1 MVQSRSAIVA
11 AAVSVAVMGV
21 RVLR

>member
-1 MVQSRSAIVA
+1 MLQSRSAILVVA
-11 AAVSVAVMGV
+11 ESVAVMGV